1 MYVNTQTTDHL
12 SYILLKQSDIKQ
24 MTMTPVT
31 SALNLNAI
39 SHLAVKKKFT
49 EVTLISDFQ

>member
-39 SHLAVKKKFT
+39 DIWLLKKSLQK
-49 EVTLISDFQ
+49 